1 MRFRTRSKATAA
13 AFTAMVLA
21 ACGGPDDDQE
31 PIDPSAA
38 ANFRG
43 YAAVQEDLYTAF
55 LEPGSEFEL
64 FRYLGDDGE
73 ALSRLV
79 GRPDGFGVTFDPRT
93 GRPNGMSVLIW
104 RMLLLHFASDLAQT
118 CPGSTIEPA
127 AEPHLVL
134 NARAASVVGALCSWP
149 TVTDE
154 ALGAAWDLT
163 VSYLAPK
170 TSRTAWIAMAK
181 DPELVAL
188 GRDQALPS
196 LLVAAFLHPAF
207 LLEH

>member
-1 MRFRTRSKATAA
+1 MKTLVAIG
-13 AFTAMVLA
+13 TAMVLA
-21 ACGGPDDDQE
+21 ACGGSDDEQE
-31 PIDPSAA
+31 PVDPSAA

-43 YAAVQEDLYTAF
+43 YAAVQEDLYSAF
-55 LEPGSEFEL
+55 LEPGSAFEL

-104 RMLLLHFASDLAQT
+104 RMLLLRFSTDLAQT
-118 CPGSTIEPA
+118 CPGSTLEAA
-127 AEPHLVL
+127 AEPRIVL

-149 TVTDE
+149 NVTDDQ
-154 ALGAAWDLT
+154 LKAAWDLS

-170 TSRTAWIAMAK
+170 TSRDGWLAMAK

-188 GRDQALPS
+188 GPDQALPS
-196 LLVAAFLHPAF
+196 LWVAAFLHPSF